1 MPRTPEEE
9 QAFKEAMARH
19 TSYSGYAR
27 RIPPDKAYTLAFG
40 KPQAPSQKV
49 VKKKPIKLVGECA
62 PEHIRILLDAEAEVA
77 EKGRQAIAQL
87 LLELNTKD

>member
-9 QAFKEAMARH
+9 QAFKEAVDRH
-19 TSYSGYAR
+19 NGHFGYTR
-27 RIPPDKAYTLAFG
+27 QIPPHKVAFG
-40 KPQAPSQKV
+40 KPQAPLQKV

-87 LLELNTKD
+87 LLELNTKE

>member
-9 QAFKEAMARH
+9 QAFKEAVARH

-27 RIPPDKAYTLAFG
+27 RIPPDKVAFG